1 MPYTRRQFLDGTLSA
16 GTAGL
21 ALPELLRLRAASADS
36 PQEIDSDTAVI
47 QIWLG
52 GGHSQFETFDPKP
65 EAPVEY
71 RGPYG
76 VIPTKHAGIS
86 FCEKLPRTAQVID
99 QAALIR
105 SITHTTNGHYV
116 AAHWLSTGYPGNITP
131 PTHPSSGS
139 IVSHFR
145 GANDPGL
152 PPYVLLSHEQTRNPE
167 IGAVMG
173 TGYLGVQHAPFTVMQ
188 DPYRDEF
195 KRRKVVE
202 ATSNLTLAD
211 NLTIDRVDDRRSL
224 LQQLDRFSRNAD
236 ASRQMEGIDRFTVA
250 ALDMVTSGRA
260 RAAFDLT
267 REPEHVRQ
275 MYGPHRWGQMALL
288 ARRLVE
294 SGVTFVTIN
303 TAPDSLC
310 WDWHLNIVDDKRPA
324 DGSNGPSRG
333 MEHHGPP
340 LDQMVSALL

>member
-1 MPYTRRQFLDGTLSA
+1 MAWYTHQIDHSEVRVRFSANSAKQFGETIRIDDGHPS
-16 GTAGL
+16 GRVDV
-21 ALPELLRLRAASADS
+21 EL
-36 PQEIDSDTAVI
+36 IDSDTAVI

-195 KRRKVVE
+195 KRQKVVE

-224 LQQLDRFSRNAD
+224 LQQPPPKWSPGLVSQNAQRRIQ
-236 ASRQMEGIDRFTVA
+236 ARQH
-250 ALDMVTSGRA
+250 ALSIR
-260 RAAFDLT
+260 
-267 REPEHVRQ
+267 
-275 MYGPHRWGQMALL
+275 
-288 ARRLVE
+288 
-294 SGVTFVTIN
+294 
-303 TAPDSLC
+303 PDQ
-310 WDWHLNIVDDKRPA
+310 A
-324 DGSNGPSRG
+324 T
-333 MEHHGPP
+333 
-340 LDQMVSALL
+340 